1 MNWNS
6 TENRFADHL
15 PFILHGAL
23 VRAGSELITQTYNLD
38 GSKLI
43 N

>member
-6 TENRFADHL
+6 TEKPFPHHL

-38 GSKLI
+38 STKLI

>member
-1 MNWNS
+1 MNW
-6 TENRFADHL
+6 ELNRKPFPDHL

-38 GSKLI
+38 GTKLI

>member
-6 TENRFADHL
+6 TENPFPDHL
-15 PFILHGAL
+15 SSILHGAL
-23 VRAGSELITQTYNLD
+23 VRAGSELITQAYNLD
-38 GSKLI
+38 GTLI